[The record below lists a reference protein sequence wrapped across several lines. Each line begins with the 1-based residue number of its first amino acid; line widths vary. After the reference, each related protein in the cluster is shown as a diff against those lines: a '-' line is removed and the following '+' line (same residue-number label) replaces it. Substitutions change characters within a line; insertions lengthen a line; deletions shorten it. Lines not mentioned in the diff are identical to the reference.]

1 MFVRCMLHRS
11 YTAWRNECKPK
22 PAGKITWQLRGECL
36 IVGQSY
42 CFVAVTA
49 GFSMSQTNCLTILLA
64 TSALAPLYFA
74 PLLSCVV
81 AHEAGLKSTEDQV
94 GGNPPFKLAA
104 IKAKLKGELSPA
116 WCGVTKAPFL
126 NSKNVGLIHDLDEF
140 FHSLG
145 DLKTS
150 VYDFVAKFGVPDGI

>member
-11 YTAWRNECKPK
+11 YTTWRNECKPK

-81 AHEAGLKSTEDQV
+81 VQ
-94 GGNPPFKLAA
+94 
-104 IKAKLKGELSPA
+104 I
-116 WCGVTKAPFL
+116 
-126 NSKNVGLIHDLDEF
+126 
-140 FHSLG
+140 
-145 DLKTS
+145 
-150 VYDFVAKFGVPDGI
+150 VAKQKFGNYVTEREHSTWFKILNREYSQKNGREQLFERERHQEPVAGWHSCDLACASLEAADN

>member
-81 AHEAGLKSTEDQV
+81 VQITSPSLLTNRTEALAS
-94 GGNPPFKLAA
+94 LAA
-104 IKAKLKGELSPA
+104 HAASISGRLARESP
-116 WCGVTKAPFL
+116 
-126 NSKNVGLIHDLDEF
+126 
-140 FHSLG
+140 
-145 DLKTS
+145 
-150 VYDFVAKFGVPDGI
+150 